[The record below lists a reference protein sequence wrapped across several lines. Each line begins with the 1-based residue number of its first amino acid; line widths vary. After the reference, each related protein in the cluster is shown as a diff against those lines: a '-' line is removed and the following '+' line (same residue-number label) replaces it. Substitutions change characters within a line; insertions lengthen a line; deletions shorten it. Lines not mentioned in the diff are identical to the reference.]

1 MSDMISHVNS
11 TILVISPENWGAHT
25 VSKHHYAMAL
35 ADRGAKVFFLNPP
48 DDSLTAIK
56 IELADNLPNLYV
68 ISAPKF
74 ATGLRFYPVF
84 LRRWFEARWLKKLE
98 DHIGVSVD
106 VIWLFENSRFFDMT
120 FAGNRLKIYHQVDLN
135 QDFQV
140 ETAAKTADIC
150 FSTTDFI
157 SQRLQAYNSRVY
169 KIHHGVSIVDDIP
182 ALSADMEGNFRLA
195 KAHVGYVGNLD
206 ICYLDVPLLSGLVKA
221 FPDVIFHFVG
231 NYREDGLL
239 RSACSEATNVIW
251 WGQVESQL
259 IPAIVNR
266 CNILLVTYLVEAYRE
281 QLASPHKMMEYM
293 ASGKTIVA
301 TYTDE
306 YKDKRHLLE
315 MVDSSSDFPEA
326 FARVVENLSEYNS
339 TEKQATRVEYAR
351 QHSYDRQLDKIV
363 GLIRN
368 NGLDLDKRLPLGR

>member
-1 MSDMISHVNS
+1 MNDIVSNENS
-11 TILVISPENWGAHT
+11 AVLVISPENWGAHT

-35 ADRGAKVFFLNPP
+35 AERGVKVFFLNPP
-48 DDSLTAIK
+48 DDSLSAIK
-56 IELADNLPNLYV
+56 VDFACNLPNLYV

-74 ATGLRFYPVF
+74 ATGLRFYPGW
-84 LRRWFEARWLKKLE
+84 LRQWLEARWLNQLE
-98 DHIGVSVD
+98 KHVGVKIS
-106 VIWLFENSRFFDMT
+106 VIWSFENSRFFNMN

-150 FSTTDFI
+150 FTTTDFI
-157 SQRLQAYNSRVY
+157 GQRLQTYNSRVY
-169 KIHHGVSIVDDIP
+169 KIHHGVSILRD
-182 ALSADMEGNFRLA
+182 ALDLSVSMTKNFMSA
-195 KAHVGYVGNLD
+195 KAHVGYIGNLD

-231 NYREDGLL
+231 NYRKDGQLYL
-239 RSACSEATNVIW
+239 ACSDASNVVW
-251 WGQVESQL
+251 WGQVESRM

-266 CNILLVTYLVEAYRE
+266 CDILLVTYLAEAYRE
-281 QLASPHKMMEYM
+281 QLASPHKMMEYL

-315 MVDSSSDFPEA
+315 MVDSYSVFPGT
-326 FARVVENLSEYNS
+326 FATVVENLDEYNS
-339 TEKQATRVEYAR
+339 AEKQAVRVKYALE
-351 QHSYDRQLDKIV
+351 HSYDRQLDKIMN
-363 GLIRN
+363 L
-368 NGLDLDKRLPLGR
+368 LKEHDLDEKL